1 MKKVLLLVVLFVAVL
16 GKASTPAQTAPV
28 APPLAACTFNY
39 PESKPTMFVPRIQK
53 SYGLLTLNSAGDPIL
68 IHPAN
73 NTVAVPTSVTTT
85 PCITPKK
92 SLIYLLTTPVAQQLN
107 TGTK

>member
-1 MKKVLLLVVLFVAVL
+1 MKKVLLLAVLFVAVL

-28 APPLAACTFNY
+28 APPLAACAFNH

-68 IHPAN
+68 IHPSDN
-73 NTVAVPTSVTTT
+73 LVPVPAMVTAS

-92 SLIYLLTTPVAQQLN
+92 SLIYVLPVSLAQSLN
-107 TGTK
+107 TTTK

>member
-1 MKKVLLLVVLFVAVL
+1 MKKVLLLTVLFMAVL

-28 APPLAACTFNY
+28 APPLVACAFNH

-53 SYGLLTLNSAGDPIL
+53 SYGLLTLNAAGDPIL

-73 NTVAVPTSVTTT
+73 NTVAVPTSVTAT

-92 SLIYLLTTPVAQQLN
+92 SLIYVLPVSLAQSLN
-107 TGTK
+107 TTTK

>member
-1 MKKVLLLVVLFVAVL
+1 MKKVLLLAVLFVAVL

-28 APPLAACTFNY
+28 APPLAACTFTH
-39 PESKPTMFVPRIQK
+39 PEGAPTMMVPRIQK
-53 SYGLLTLNSAGDPIL
+53 SYGMLTLNSAGDPIL

-85 PCITPKK
+85 PCVTGEK
-92 SLIYLLTTPVAQQLN
+92 SLVYLLTVSVAQQLN

>member
-1 MKKVLLLVVLFVAVL
+1 MKKVLLLAVLFMVV
-16 GKASTPAQTAPV
+16 GRASTPAQTAPV
-28 APPLAACTFNY
+28 APPLAACAFSH
-39 PESKPTMFVPRIQK
+39 PESNPTMFVPRIQK